1 MAMKNLWKKIEEIL
15 KFLFIFPYL
24 YNLKKKIFLLNQDL
38 LNNKNLS
45 DFNNSLSDINN
56 LICSSKND
64 NNYYYQQLTNN
75 INEVKRYISVL
86 HGTNG
91 QNVVFQDTVVKEL
104 LASMLDFL
112 KIITE
117 FCDKHEIKYWLDF
130 GGLLGFVR
138 NGGVIPW
145 DDDIDISML
154 KEDFDKFFDL
164 FSKEVNDINS
174 NLYNKIEI
182 YFHEWKNDFSAAG
195 RQLRITNDKSK
206 AIFFDI
212 FLYDSLPFLNE
223 SEIAITKNEITEII
237 KTVTLEDC
245 MNIDKLHSKLTY
257 YNKNSKEKSLV
268 FLSPITPVYQPLIH
282 NYEDIFPLKKVM
294 FEGISVYIPNKER
307 IVLVNTYNNYWDIAI
322 KQSPSKDRNKNI
334 VDYLDRRKNNA

>member
-138 NGGVIPW
+138 MV
-145 DDDIDISML
+145 
-154 KEDFDKFFDL
+154 E
-164 FSKEVNDINS
+164 
-174 NLYNKIEI
+174 
-182 YFHEWKNDFSAAG
+182 
-195 RQLRITNDKSK
+195 
-206 AIFFDI
+206 
-212 FLYDSLPFLNE
+212 
-223 SEIAITKNEITEII
+223 
-237 KTVTLEDC
+237 
-245 MNIDKLHSKLTY
+245 
-257 YNKNSKEKSLV
+257 
-268 FLSPITPVYQPLIH
+268 
-282 NYEDIFPLKKVM
+282 
-294 FEGISVYIPNKER
+294 
-307 IVLVNTYNNYWDIAI
+307 
-322 KQSPSKDRNKNI
+322 
-334 VDYLDRRKNNA
+334 

>member
-1 MAMKNLWKKIEEIL
+1 
-15 KFLFIFPYL
+15 
-24 YNLKKKIFLLNQDL
+24 
-38 LNNKNLS
+38 
-45 DFNNSLSDINN
+45 
-56 LICSSKND
+56 
-64 NNYYYQQLTNN
+64 
-75 INEVKRYISVL
+75 
-86 HGTNG
+86 
-91 QNVVFQDTVVKEL
+91 
-104 LASMLDFL
+104 
-112 KIITE
+112 
-117 FCDKHEIKYWLDF
+117 
-130 GGLLGFVR
+130 
-138 NGGVIPW
+138 
-145 DDDIDISML
+145 
-154 KEDFDKFFDL
+154 
-164 FSKEVNDINS
+164 
-174 NLYNKIEI
+174 LYNKIEI